1 MFRGGLFVF
10 LGACSYGVLSTFV
23 KLAYDDGFSLGEVV
37 GAQVFFGVIILWGIW
52 SFLPQ
57 KRAVFA
63 NPRVSITL
71 ILSGIT
77 TAMVSICYYK
87 CVQLLPAS
95 IAILLLMQFTWIG
108 ILLDWLICGK
118 RPSLLQLVAV
128 TLILGGTALA
138 GGLLS
143 STSQV
148 FSWVGVFYG
157 IVSAVCFSLFILV
170 SGRVRNSLH
179 PIAKSA
185 LLMTGSCITIF
196 LIFPPMFL
204 VNGSLGGGLAQWA
217 LWLSVFGVV
226 IPPVFFAKGMPTVGI
241 GLGSIISSAEL
252 PVAVIMSVVVLHE
265 QLVILQWL
273 GIAVILLAI
282 ALPSMVFFMVKRAEH

>member
-1 MFRGGLFVF
+1 MFRGALFVF

-23 KLAYDDGFSLGEVV
+23 KQAYGEGFSLGEVV

-52 SFLPQ
+52 LFLPN
-57 KRAVFA
+57 KRAILA
-63 NPRVSITL
+63 NPQVSIKL
-71 ILSGIT
+71 LLSGIT

-95 IAILLLMQFTWIG
+95 VAILLLMQFTWIG
-108 ILLDWLICGK
+108 ILIDWIACGK
-118 RPSLLQLVAV
+118 RPSFTQLVAV
-128 TLILGGTALA
+128 FMILCGTALA

-143 STSQV
+143 ASSQA

-157 IVSAVCFSLFILV
+157 IVSAVCFSLFIFISGHV
-170 SGRVRNSLH
+170 SNSMH

-185 LLMTGSCITIF
+185 LVMTGSCITVF
-196 LIFPPMFL
+196 LIFPPLFL
-204 VNGSLGGGLAQWA
+204 INGSLGGGLANWA

-226 IPPVFFAKGMPTVGI
+226 IPPVFFAKGMPKVGV

-252 PVAVIMSVVVLHE
+252 PVAVVMSVVVLHE
-265 QLVILQWL
+265 HLAYMQWL
-273 GIAVILLAI
+273 GVAVILLAI
-282 ALPSMVFFMVKRAEH
+282 AMPNMGSLVTKRVDC